1 MSEFFSFFS
10 LGLIQGLT
18 YGVVA
23 LGMVLIYKGTRILN
37 FAQPFMGL
45 FAAYLAWYL
54 TGTPGSTAT
63 GLGQGI
69 ETGPGFIKWLEYP
82 LLLFPFDV
90 GSRPRFAV
98 AAIWALVLIVLSAN
112 RLEHD
117 IMRRLEKA
125 PRIVGLV
132 ATIALLQGFLGLT
145 QLLFNRTE
153 EQSTAGKALP
163 SLLPEGLHVDIGNQR
178 ITSDYMLILLVVPAA
193 AIATALFFKFTKFGV
208 AIRASAE
215 NREAAQLLGISARR
229 VSSFTWMAGGF
240 LAGLAALL
248 IVPAQGSLDIASLSF
263 ALLVR
268 ALAAALVGGLTSLPG
283 AFVGG
288 ILVGVAEFLTRWQ
301 TSTPGFAEVVF
312 FGMVIIVLAFRPGG
326 LLGAPERLQEVTAL
340 APALRD
346 LPRRM
351 LANPVTARARA
362 TFIVVGVM
370 LVSMASLA
378 TGPFTNGVLTDVMI
392 FAITGVSLTLLVG
405 YAGQISLGHWALVGV
420 GAFAAGNLY
429 DFSPVPFPLVFPL
442 VFLIGMAVA
451 LLIGLPA
458 LRIRGPYLAVVTL
471 AFALACLRWIFTN
484 RSIAKG
490 TTGVTFTTP
499 DYSWLNLA
507 SDTNRPMFFFAF
519 AMFLLCAWVAYNF
532 KRSRTGRGFF
542 SLRENEKAAA
552 TLGVELTRYRL
563 LAFMLSGG
571 MAALAGS
578 VYIMRQGSV
587 AALHFP
593 LETSI
598 LLVAMVILGG
608 LGSITGAALGA
619 FLVFGARILLQ
630 EALGDPSWVPY
641 VVTFGVGFAL
651 ILVLTRARGGL
662 AGLFYLPRDPVVVG
676 IIAQD
681 LEARGEARG
690 DAGRSRTAELE
701 IEADEMDETVALD
714 ESEDAERTGR
724 LERTSGGSGRTQ
736 RLDKVASSRRQ
747 RR

>member
-23 LGMVLIYKGTRILN
+23 LGMVLIYKGTRVLN

-45 FAAYLAWYL
+45 FAAFLAWYL

-63 GLGQGI
+63 GVGQGI
-69 ETGPGFIKWLEYP
+69 ETGPAFIKWLEYP
-82 LLLFPFDV
+82 MLLFPFDV
-90 GSRPRFAV
+90 GTRPRFAI
-98 AAIWALVLIVLSAN
+98 AALWSLVLIVVIAN
-112 RLEHD
+112 RLEND
-117 IMRRLEKA
+117 VMRLLERK

-132 ATIALLQGFLGLT
+132 ATIALLQGFLGAT

-153 EQSTAGKALP
+153 AQATAGKALP
-163 SLLPEGLHVDIGNQR
+163 SLLPVGLHVDIGNQR
-178 ITSDYMLILLVVPAA
+178 ITSDYILILIVVPAVA
-193 AIATALFFKFTKFGV
+193 AATALFFKLTKFGV

-229 VSSFTWMAGGF
+229 VSSFTWMGGGF

-248 IVPAQGSLDIASLSF
+248 IVPAQGSLDVGSLSF

-301 TSTPGFAEVVF
+301 TSTPGFAELVF
-312 FGMVIIVLAFRPGG
+312 FGMVIAVLAFRPGG
-326 LLGAPERLQEVTAL
+326 LFGIPERLQEVASLT
-340 APALRD
+340 PAIRD
-346 LPRRM
+346 LPRKM
-351 LANPVTARARA
+351 LRNPVTTRARA
-362 TFIVVGVM
+362 TFVLVGVM
-370 LVSMASLA
+370 LISTASMA
-378 TGPFTNGVLTDVMI
+378 TGPFTNGVLTDVTI

-429 DFSPVPFPLVFPL
+429 DFSPIPFPLVFPL
-442 VFLIGMAVA
+442 VILIGMAVA
-451 LLIGLPA
+451 LVIGLPA

-484 RSIAKG
+484 RTIAKG
-490 TTGVTFTTP
+490 TTGVTFTAP
-499 DYSWLNLA
+499 DYGWLNFA
-507 SDTNRPMFFFAF
+507 SETNRPVFFFAF
-519 AMFLLCAWVAYNF
+519 AMFLLCSWVAYNF

-578 VYIMRQGSV
+578 VYVMRQGSV

-593 LETSI
+593 IETSI

-630 EALGDPSWVPY
+630 DALGDPGWVPY
-641 VVTFGVGFAL
+641 VVTFGVGTAL
-651 ILVLTRARGGL
+651 ILVLTRAPGGL
-662 AGLFYLPRDPVVVG
+662 AGVFYLPRDPVVVG
-676 IIAQD
+676 MLAQD
-681 LEARGEARG
+681 LDARRGEAEG
-690 DAGRSRTAELE
+690 DGRRIRRDEAVDTGELARTAQLE
-701 IEADEMDETVALD
+701 ETASLDETAPAKTTRRVKA
-714 ESEDAERTGR
+714 
-724 LERTSGGSGRTQ
+724 
-736 RLDKVASSRRQ
+736 ASSRRS